1 MLEYLGYDGWWYGD
15 IDKARAVWTEMG
27 LVAAAHGPPDLEAQ
41 AALLIARTY
50 REQGLHTK
58 AREGVAEALELAE
71 KSGSRGQ
78 IARAKRQLGSW
89 KSRDESVDDGVALLL
104 QAITVLDELGDV
116 EELASASE
124 SVADT
129 LILVGRWIEAI
140 PYYERALELLKGHV
154 GYKPEVERRMATL
167 YLTLGDVAKAET
179 LAEDAVNVTAKD
191 DWATVASTGSV
202 LGTVRAAQGR
212 LDEAEA
218 LMRQAAAIMADKG
231 FDPMDEWLNLAE
243 FLCRNGQVDEGRAWL
258 AKVAQPH
265 RPGIRARRPAVVL
278 PERTDRGSTRRQ
290 LAAEAALGP
299 SACLPAVNGHT

>member
-1 MLEYLGYDGWWYGD
+1 M
-15 IDKARAVWTEMG
+15 
-27 LVAAAHGPPDLEAQ
+27 
-41 AALLIARTY
+41 
-50 REQGLHTK
+50 
-58 AREGVAEALELAE
+58 AE

-129 LILVGRWIEAI
+129 LILVGRWVEAI

-202 LGTVRAAQGR
+202 LGTVRVAQGR

-243 FLCRNGQVDEGRAWL
+243 FLCRNGQVDEGREWL
-258 AKVAQPH
+258 AKVRDYIDQGYVRGGPLW
-265 RPGIRARRPAVVL
+265 VL
-278 PERTDRGSTRRQ
+278 PEWPDRGSR
-290 LAAEAALGP
+290 GG
-299 SACLPAVNGHT
+299 S